1 VKVDSSLGALQSSLT
16 PQLAKSNSQ
25 RENGTDKTGVN
36 TILGTLDQE
45 RSAARQDGVGS
56 FEQAQSY
63 HQRQTI
69 TEQLSLRSQNAVD
82 AYHSISKEQQR
93 GEIQQ
98 LLGVNTFA

>member
-16 PQLAKSNSQ
+16 SKLAKSNSQ
-25 RENGTDKTGVN
+25 RENGIDKTGVD
-36 TILGTLDQE
+36 TILGTIDQP
-45 RSAARQDGVGS
+45 RSAVRQGGIGS

-63 HQRQTI
+63 RQRQTI
-69 TEQLSLRSQNAVD
+69 TEQLSWRSQNAVD

-98 LLGVNTFA
+98 LLGVDTFA